1 MLHEKAKFFKALGDQ
16 TRLAIIGCLLKHDH
30 CACDF
35 AAITGKD
42 QTTVS
47 RHLRILC
54 EAGLLKYEKEGRYVI
69 YSIMDDNMKDKLEN
83 CGIEKFDSCCSDNTA
98 DADSTKKVVKDT
110 YGKIALDVVQ
120 GCGCCSDNT
129 ADADST
135 KKVVKDTYGKIAL
148 DVVQGC
154 ECCGDLTK
162 EEISTSI
169 GYSSEDTQSFSAAN
183 LGLGCGNP
191 TAFGEV
197 KEGDIV
203 LDLGSGGG
211 FDTFIAARKVGK
223 TGKVIGVDMTEDMV
237 AKARKNAEKYEFDN
251 VEFRQGDIEF
261 LPVDTGSIDVI
272 ISNCVINLAPN
283 KSKVFR
289 EAYRVLKNDGRMYVS
304 DIVLLNDL
312 TPEQRND
319 EDLICACI
327 GGALLKDDYL
337 GIIKDAGFQVRIMD
351 QDKEIGENQYSGYP
365 VMSLKL
371 KAFKADAGLD

>member
-47 RHLRILC
+47 RHLKILC
-54 EAGLLKYEKEGRYVI
+54 EAGILKYEKEGRYVI

-83 CGIEKFDSCCSDNTA
+83 CGIEKFDSCCPDNAA
-98 DADSTKKVVKDT
+98 DAVSKKEVVKDK

-120 GCGCCSDNT
+120 GCG
-129 ADADST
+129 
-135 KKVVKDTYGKIAL
+135 
-148 DVVQGC
+148 
-154 ECCGDLTK
+154 CCGDLTK

-169 GYSSEDTQSFSAAN
+169 GYSSEDIQSLSAAN

-191 TAFGEV
+191 TAIGEI

-211 FDTFIAARKVGK
+211 FDSFIAARKVGK
-223 TGKVIGVDMTEDMV
+223 TGKVIGVDMTEDMI

-251 VEFRQGDIEF
+251 VEFKQGDIES
-261 LPVDTGSIDVI
+261 LPVETGSIDVI
-272 ISNCVINLAPN
+272 ISNCVINLAPD

-337 GIIKDAGFQVRIMD
+337 GMIKDAGFNVEIMD

-371 KAFKADAGLD
+371 KAFKADAGHCEILM